1 MKLGGLF
8 SGIGGFE
15 LAWTQLGNEVAWMC
29 EIDKNARKVLAARFP
44 GVPIYQDVEQLDPSE
59 VEAVDVL
66 TGGSPCQG
74 FSVAG
79 TRSGLEH
86 GESRLFA
93 DYIRI
98 MNGLAE
104 RGLQWALW
112 ENVPGVLSIQ
122 NDDGEMTYEH
132 VVAALVGAT
141 QPVRL
146 GQGRWNTGLADGGG
160 RAVAWR
166 VLDSR
171 YFGVAQRRRRVFACV
186 AFGGVAADR
195 AGRALLAKSEGVSG
209 DSAAGRQEGEGVAG
223 GVAAGVA
230 GASGVSH
237 TLTGEGFDASEDGT
251 GRGTP
256 IVPDT
261 AATVTSKWAK
271 GVGGPAGSATETAN
285 MVVQPAWWD
294 GGDTADSLTTT
305 SDAQRMPDKQR
316 LQAVIDAPE
325 AKMLFV
331 RNGIEVDRHG
341 KKAGKGALIAT
352 EEAPT
357 LDAGNHWALF
367 QPQAFR
373 KAARAQSVEDDESWV
388 ADGQA
393 NTLNT
398 FDMGDTRTTH
408 AIVEGL
414 DIDNQSSTGDL
425 SMTLAGLD
433 GGNTMPHARVAY
445 GVRRLTPVECER
457 LQAFPD
463 GWTEPAVSDSAR
475 YKALG
480 NAVTVNT
487 VRWVLGRMLG
497 ES

>member
-15 LAWTQLGNEVAWMC
+15 LAWTQLGHEVAWMC

-44 GVPIYQDVEQLDPSE
+44 GVPIYEDVEQLDPAE

-79 TRSGLEH
+79 GRAGLEH

-112 ENVPGVLSIQ
+112 ENVPGVLSIT
-122 NDDGEMTYEH
+122 NDDGEKTYEH
-132 VVAALVGAT
+132 VVAALVGGVE
-141 QPVRL
+141 PVRL
-146 GQGRWNTGLADGGG
+146 GQGRWNTGLADRGG

-209 DSAAGRQEGEGVAG
+209 DSP
-223 GVAAGVA
+223 
-230 GASGVSH
+230 SGQPSRESV
-237 TLTGEGFDASEDGT
+237 
-251 GRGTP
+251 
-256 IVPDT
+256 
-261 AATVTSKWAK
+261 AK
-271 GVGGPAGSATETAN
+271 GVADGVGNTFTLSGHGEYVEGVGTLRAAGGDLGGGSETLATQVYRQERSDTYTLDDQVGTLAARDYKSATDL
-285 MVVQPAWWD
+285 VV
-294 GGDTADSLTTT
+294 G
-305 SDAQRMPDKQR
+305 
-316 LQAVIDAPE
+316 
-325 AKMLFV
+325 
-331 RNGIEVDRHG
+331 
-341 KKAGKGALIAT
+341 
-352 EEAPT
+352 
-357 LDAGNHWALF
+357 
-367 QPQAFR
+367 PQAYR
-373 KAARAQSVEDDESWV
+373 KSRRPQSDQDAETWVDDG
-388 ADGQA
+388 DA

-398 FDMGDTRTTH
+398 FDLGETRTTH
-408 AIVEGL
+408 AIVEEMVDFGRTSDRIRLNAQTAATLQSGGGGAGANTGL
-414 DIDNQSSTGDL
+414 YMAEYAAEETG
-425 SMTLAGLD
+425 TLQARTYKGLNHENVRD
-433 GGNTMPHARVAY
+433 GQAVVQTY

-487 VRWVLGRMLG
+487 VRWVLGRML
-497 ES
+497 EQS